1 MQKLVLFDI
10 DGTLI
15 DPGGAGTRAVTRVFE
30 EVFSVKEAFR
40 GIPMD
45 GKTDLQ
51 IIQEGISAHG
61 LTLSDGLLASILERY
76 VENLKR
82 EIRNPGGHSMPGAR
96 DLLDTMA
103 AHGNV
108 RLGLLTGNIERGAR
122 IKLEAFGLDSYFSG
136 GAFGDDSEQ
145 REGLLPIALG
155 RFRAMTG
162 RNFKYGDC
170 IVIGDTPMD
179 VACSKPFGATCIA
192 VSTGSYSREELLET
206 DADHVVQDLSYI
218 IDLID

>member
-15 DPGGAGTRAVTRVFE
+15 DPGGAGTRAVSRVFE
-30 EVFSVKEAFR
+30 DMFSVRHAFE

-51 IIQEGISAHG
+51 IIGEGLGAHRLHSADR
-61 LTLSDGLLASILERY
+61 LMASILERY
-76 VENLKR
+76 VENLKN
-82 EIRNPGGHSMPGAR
+82 EIRNPGGHLKAGAR

-136 GAFGDDSEQ
+136 GAFGDDSE
-145 REGLLPIALG
+145 RRDGLLPIALE

-162 RNFKYGDC
+162 RNFEYGDC

-206 DADHVVQDLSYI
+206 DADHVVQNLSHI